1 MVARSLGALPRRAPQ
16 LPLKAKTHTKA
27 KGTCV
32 IYLRTSSAANV
43 GEDKDSEPRQR
54 EKCHAYAERKGL
66 EPMGEFRDPAV
77 SGTDPI
83 ISRPGFAT
91 MVDYCTTHHVKTIL
105 VESGDRFARDLMVQ
119 ETGLKW
125 LSEVDIRVI
134 CVDNEMQYTNLGC
147 TGALVRQMLGAV
159 NEFVAAQDRERL
171 LHGRNKALSKVAG
184 DPRRQAIICKQTEA
198 GRAGGTAGNRC
209 GTCQRNASLRQD
221 ASKQDAKSDPN
232 CTGVGGEESEV
243 VCTNRSKQ
251 GPTLERQ
258 ANPHLHAEVRH
269 ASMLGPMPWHAW
281 VAWA

>member
-1 MVARSLGALPRRAPQ
+1 M
-16 LPLKAKTHTKA
+16 KAKTHTKA

-125 LSEVDIRVI
+125 LSEVDTRVI

-184 DPRRQAIICKQTEA
+184 DPTGRRSYANKPKLGGPAGLLEIDVALAKEMRAYAKMPANKMPSLTQIAQALVAKNQKWSVRTGANKGRPWSAKQIHTFMRKYDTPA
-198 GRAGGTAGNRC
+198 C
-209 GTCQRNASLRQD
+209 
-221 ASKQDAKSDPN
+221 
-232 CTGVGGEESEV
+232 
-243 VCTNRSKQ
+243 
-251 GPTLERQ
+251 
-258 ANPHLHAEVRH
+258 
-269 ASMLGPMPWHAW
+269 
-281 VAWA
+281 